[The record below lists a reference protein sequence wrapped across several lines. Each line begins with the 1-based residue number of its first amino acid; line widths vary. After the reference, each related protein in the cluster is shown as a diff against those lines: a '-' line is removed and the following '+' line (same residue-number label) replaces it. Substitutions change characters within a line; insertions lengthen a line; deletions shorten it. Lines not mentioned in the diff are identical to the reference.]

1 MDNFVLFN
9 TSEENGKYAS
19 TETKTHHQVTSEDTK
34 CDDPLVKHFKKEAG
48 KVCKPYCVF
57 NLTYENHSYIP
68 RGRVLAFAEKE
79 DGEENELFE
88 VEEINSQEEYR
99 NWY

>member
-9 TSEENGKYAS
+9 TSEKNGKYAS

-34 CDDPLVKHFKKEAG
+34 GDDPLVKHFKKEAR
-48 KVCKPYCVF
+48 KVCIPYCVF
-57 NLTYENHSYIP
+57 NHSYIP
-68 RGRVLAFAEKE
+68 RGRVLAFAEK
-79 DGEENELFE
+79 DGEENKFFE